1 MGFRRGFKTEAN
13 DIARDV
19 RAELRLR
26 TTDPLNPWNLAE
38 CLDIPIIAL
47 SDFGTDA
54 PTAVS
59 HFSQTDTSAFSA
71 VTVFRGTRRTV
82 VHNDAHTIGRQ
93 ANNVAHEISH
103 GLLQHPPT
111 PALDDRG
118 CRNWNKD
125 VEDEAAW
132 LGAAL
137 LVSEEAALAVVRQR
151 LPIDEAAD
159 QYGVSPELMTM
170 RINVTGAR
178 ARVQRYKPRW

>member
-1 MGFRRGFKTEAN
+1 
-13 DIARDV
+13 
-19 RAELRLR
+19 
-26 TTDPLNPWNLAE
+26 
-38 CLDIPIIAL
+38 
-47 SDFGTDA
+47 
-54 PTAVS
+54 
-59 HFSQTDTSAFSA
+59 
-71 VTVFRGTRRTV
+71 